1 MSEPVQSPAPNTPTS
16 TKKSVAAAAVVAS
29 TLGGVAAGAALFTPA
44 IAGAQDDATE
54 ATPAPSRLEA
64 ALQPLVDDGTLDEA
78 QRDAV
83 VETLRGARP
92 EGSGSHGPGRGG
104 LGNIADALGL
114 DGSELREALRNG
126 ESIADIAESQ
136 GIDLDSVVDTLIA
149 GAEERLDAAVEAG
162 RIDEAQAASMLE
174 QFEERTED
182 LVNGEFQL
190 ERPRGFGERG
200 FGGRGF
206 GPDTDDGPDA

>member
-1 MSEPVQSPAPNTPTS
+1 M
-16 TKKSVAAAAVVAS
+16 
-29 TLGGVAAGAALFTPA
+29 AG
-44 IAGAQDDATE
+44 QH
-54 ATPAPSRLEA
+54 R
-64 ALQPLVDDGTLDEA
+64 
-78 QRDAV
+78 R
-83 VETLRGARP
+83 RARP
-92 EGSGSHGPGRGG
+92 
-104 LGNIADALGL
+104 
-114 DGSELREALRNG
+114 DGSELREALRTG

-136 GIDLDSVVDTLIA
+136 GRFDSVVDTLIA

-182 LVNGEFQL
+182 LVNGEFNSND
-190 ERPRGFGERG
+190 PGFGERG